1 MNELE
6 QLKAKYR
13 ELGAV
18 IERMEKGEAEFN
30 EPKNGFWVNG
40 NGDVNDNE
48 TVRHLNASWNVMP
61 TKEEAQRLGKIFQ
74 AVAEQEH
81 LVKFVNG
88 DWEFHVGS
96 IGIGILFDAKGHLAI
111 SSAIFR
117 PDAGSP
123 RFKDKDAV
131 ERALKL
137 ASPNLLAYWKRE
149 L

>member
-6 QLKAKYR
+6 QLKAKYQ

-18 IERMEKGEAEFN
+18 NERMEKGEAEFKPLEKGYYAYPTSGSCKDYLN
-30 EPKNGFWVNG
+30 PG
-40 NGDVNDNE
+40 NY
-48 TVRHLNASWNVMP
+48 WNVMP
-61 TKEEAQRLGKIFQ
+61 TEAEAERLGKIFQ

-88 DWEFHVGS
+88 DWEWNRMNS
-96 IGIGILFDAKGHLAI
+96 IVTLRL
-111 SSAIFR
+111 
-117 PDAGSP
+117 SP
-123 RFKDKDAV
+123 NIEIIASRSPSLTAPIFKDVPEA